1 MSSAAGYDEQAF
13 VALQERLVPM
23 WPGMTIRTHE
33 ATSRAIFVVSSISF
47 DVPTHMTPVL
57 PAYEERY
64 LFMVLALARS
74 RNAQVI
80 YVTSSPMLPRLVDYY
95 LDMTAGI
102 DASELRKRLRV
113 VSVGDPSPR
122 PLTAKILDRPLLVER
137 LRGMAEGYDHAL
149 LIPFMTTPLEVQLAL
164 RLDVPIYGPSPSLAH
179 LGTKTGSRAAF
190 AAAGVPMPRGV
201 SGVRDR
207 ADIMSAIHE
216 LYVEEATGRFVV
228 KTDAGAGG
236 LGNAFVDVKS
246 GSAPDIARAV
256 DALTPSDPD
265 ITREQF
271 LVDLAVGSGVVE
283 EWVTGEEVVSPSVQL
298 RASPFGD
305 VEVLS
310 THDQLLGGRGGLT
323 FLGCRFPAA
332 APFIEPLTRH
342 GRAIGQELAR
352 HGVIGR
358 FAIDFVM
365 VRRGDTWHPFAI
377 EINLRNG
384 GTTHPLLTLLALT
397 DGEYDEDSG
406 QLITATGPKRYV
418 ATDHV
423 ERPEY
428 RHLTPD
434 DVLDL
439 VTDSKLGWN
448 DQTQTGVAL
457 HMVSAVASG
466 GRLGAT
472 AIANEHEQAQSL
484 YDRVG
489 RCLDVATGA
498 ASP

>member
-1 MSSAAGYDEQAF
+1 MSLAYDEQAF
-13 VALQERLVPM
+13 AVLQQRLVPM

-33 ATSRAIFVVSSISF
+33 STSRAIFVVSSISI
-47 DVPTHMTPVL
+47 DVPPHIAPVL

-95 LDMTAGI
+95 LGMTAGI
-102 DASELRKRLRV
+102 DVDELRKRLRV
-113 VSVGDPSPR
+113 VAVGDPSPR

-137 LRGMAEGYDHAL
+137 LRRMAEGYDHAL
-149 LIPFMTTPLEVQLAL
+149 LIPFMTTPLEVELAL
-164 RLDVPIYGPSPSLAH
+164 RMDVPIYGPSPWLAH

-190 AAAGVPMPRGV
+190 AAAGVPMPRGI

-207 ADIMSAIHE
+207 ADIIAAIEE
-216 LYVEEATGRFVV
+216 LYAEQPAARFAV

-236 LGNAFVDVKS
+236 LGNAFVDVQS
-246 GSAPDIARAV
+246 GSAADVGRAV
-256 DALTPSDPD
+256 EALTPSDPD
-265 ITREQF
+265 ITRDQF
-271 LVDLAVGSGVVE
+271 LADLAGGGGVVE
-283 EWVTGEEVVSPSVQL
+283 EWVTGEEVSSPSVQL

-310 THDQLLGGRGGLT
+310 THEQLLGGRGGLT

-332 APFIEPLTRH
+332 APFIEPLTKH

-365 VRRGDTWHPFAI
+365 ARRGNTWHPFAI

-384 GTTHPLLTLLALT
+384 GTTHPMLTLLALT

-406 QLITATGPKRYV
+406 QVITATGVKHYV

-439 VTDSKLGWN
+439 VTTSNLGWN
-448 DQTQTGVAL
+448 NDTQTGVAL
-457 HMVSAVASG
+457 HMVSAVATA

-472 AIANEHEQAQSL
+472 AIANSREQAQGL

-489 RCLDVATGA
+489 RCLDAAAGV